1 MTEVTNK
8 LKQDILTYIQENKD
22 VEVNDISKA
31 LEMDSSTL
39 FTTLVKAIAELER
52 ERQIQLTNKGT
63 FIIKEKDQSNIQ
75 GQFSATDKGFGF
87 VMIQNSD
94 EDDIFIPANATS
106 SAFDGDIV
114 EVEITKE
121 ASATNGKSAE
131 GQIIDIVE
139 RHTTFVVGEFYPYQD
154 DVVRDL
160 DLYGYVKPSV
170 KGFPDMTI
178 QIETKGLRPV
188 QGEIVKV
195 DITRFPKYKNEDP
208 IGIVIETIGHK
219 DEPGVDILS
228 IVHKHGI
235 PSEFPN
241 EVIEQANQVPDEISE
256 EDTKDRKD
264 LRGETIITIDGADA
278 KDLDDA
284 VQVKKLD
291 NGNYYL
297 GVHIADVAHYVP
309 EGTPIDEEAFN
320 RGTSSYL
327 TDRVIPMLP
336 QRLSNGICSLHPNVD
351 RLTLSC
357 EMEVNPK
364 GEVVNHSITK
374 SVIRSSQRMTY
385 KAVNEI
391 LDDQN
396 EETRQKYHK
405 LVPMFEHM
413 ADLHQILVR
422 KRYNRGAIDFESS
435 EAKIV
440 MDEEGH
446 PTDIQLVE
454 RGIGE
459 RLIESFMLLA
469 NETVSEHYAKRQ
481 LPILYRVHEQPDEAK
496 VQRFLEFI
504 TTFGLTVRAKKD
516 TIKPKDLQS
525 ILEKAKDKPEETVIN
540 MVLLRS
546 MQQARYDVNPLG
558 HYGIGAEFYSHFTSP
573 IRRYPDLV
581 LHRLIHYYDE
591 VGTSKKDQKRWEQKL
606 PEIAESS
613 SHAERRAI
621 DAERETDE
629 LKKAEYMADKIGQ
642 EFKGTIVSIT
652 SFGMFVQLK
661 NTVEGLIHISLIDD
675 DYYEYND
682 QHLVLVGQRTGKI
695 FKIGQEI
702 DVRLTN
708 VNTDDVQIDFEI
720 VKDYADID
728 KDRKSKKAAKKER
741 RQKGSHRSNKQ
752 KNHKP
757 KDNKKKGKNKKGK
770 KKKRSFKIR
779 KRK

>member
-1 MTEVTNK
+1 
-8 LKQDILTYIQENKD
+8 
-22 VEVNDISKA
+22 
-31 LEMDSSTL
+31 
-39 FTTLVKAIAELER
+39 
-52 ERQIQLTNKGT
+52 
-63 FIIKEKDQSNIQ
+63 
-75 GQFSATDKGFGF
+75 
-87 VMIQNSD
+87 
-94 EDDIFIPANATS
+94 
-106 SAFDGDIV
+106 
-114 EVEITKE
+114 
-121 ASATNGKSAE
+121 
-131 GQIIDIVE
+131 
-139 RHTTFVVGEFYPYQD
+139 
-154 DVVRDL
+154 
-160 DLYGYVKPSV
+160 
-170 KGFPDMTI
+170 
-178 QIETKGLRPV
+178 
-188 QGEIVKV
+188 
-195 DITRFPKYKNEDP
+195 
-208 IGIVIETIGHK
+208 
-219 DEPGVDILS
+219 
-228 IVHKHGI
+228 
-235 PSEFPN
+235 
-241 EVIEQANQVPDEISE
+241 
-256 EDTKDRKD
+256 
-264 LRGETIITIDGADA
+264 
-278 KDLDDA
+278 
-284 VQVKKLD
+284 
-291 NGNYYL
+291 
-297 GVHIADVAHYVP
+297 
-309 EGTPIDEEAFN
+309 
-320 RGTSSYL
+320 
-327 TDRVIPMLP
+327 
-336 QRLSNGICSLHPNVD
+336 
-351 RLTLSC
+351 
-357 EMEVNPK
+357 
-364 GEVVNHSITK
+364 
-374 SVIRSSQRMTY
+374 
-385 KAVNEI
+385 
-391 LDDQN
+391 
-396 EETRQKYHK
+396 
-405 LVPMFEHM
+405 
-413 ADLHQILVR
+413 
-422 KRYNRGAIDFESS
+422 
-435 EAKIV
+435 
-440 MDEEGH
+440 
-446 PTDIQLVE
+446 
-454 RGIGE
+454 
-459 RLIESFMLLA
+459 
-469 NETVSEHYAKRQ
+469 
-481 LPILYRVHEQPDEAK
+481 
-496 VQRFLEFI
+496 
-504 TTFGLTVRAKKD
+504 
-516 TIKPKDLQS
+516 
-525 ILEKAKDKPEETVIN
+525 